1 MANTIKENKMGTMPV
16 HRLLI
21 TIALPMIISML
32 VQAMYNIVDS
42 FFVAQLDAQLNAANG
57 TEGIKNA
64 FTAVSIAFPVQNLMI
79 AVGAGTGV
87 GVNAL
92 LSRSLGEGNHDE
104 ASRAANNG
112 IFLAFLSFVAFL
124 LFGIFGTDMYV
135 RTQATN
141 EIIAGYAN
149 NYLSL
154 CCMLSFGLFG
164 QFVFE
169 RLLQATGK
177 TVYTMITQALG
188 AIINIILDPLF
199 IFGFGP
205 IPRMEAAGAAVAT
218 VFGQVI
224 AMLLA
229 IYFNRTKNKEI
240 HITLRGFRP
249 NGRTIGRIYAVGV
262 PSIIMGSIGSVMTFF
277 LNLIL
282 KGLSDL
288 GISIFSAYFK
298 LQSFIFMPVFG
309 LNNGM
314 VPIVAYNYGASRP
327 DRIMKTIRLSI
338 TYAVGMML
346 VGLALFQFLP
356 AQLLSF
362 FDMGNVPE
370 AQVALRTISWS
381 FLFAGFCII
390 VTSVF
395 QALSHGFLSLI
406 VSIARQLIV
415 LVPVAFLLSLSG
427 NINLVWWSFP
437 IAEVMSLTLSIIFFI
452 HLYKKEIKPLSSPLQ
467 H

>member
-42 FFVAQLDAQLNAANG
+42 FFVAQLDAQLNGVNG

-112 IFLAFLSFVAFL
+112 IFLAFLSFIAFL
-124 LFGIFGTDMYV
+124 LFGIFGTDIYV

-149 NYLSL
+149 DYLSL
-154 CCMLSFGLFG
+154 CCMLSFGIFG

-395 QALSHGFLSLI
+395 QALSHGLLSLI
-406 VSIARQLIV
+406 VSVARQLIV

-427 NINLVWWSFP
+427 NMDLVWWSFP
-437 IAEVMSLTLSIIFFI
+437 IAEVMSLTLSVLFFI